1 MPAAKVKISE
11 LAERLGLKE
20 KALKDK
26 IIDLGFEL
34 GPKEK
39 TIEKDIADLVESEIE
54 SEAQIM
60 EDDDTAEVY
69 DELVSQEIEREI
81 IKSQRKKTAGKKN
94 IKSNT
99 EEEVKNVTESLKGKE
114 VEIPEVISVKEF
126 SEKLDLS
133 VAKVIGELMKNG
145 ILANLNQ
152 QIDYDTAQII
162 ANEFGAKLKKIH
174 TAGDIED
181 VMSGNIEKLLAEDE
195 PASLKKRPPVIS
207 VMGHV
212 DHGKTKL
219 LDYIRDADVVSTES
233 GGITQ
238 HIGAYQVVKNGQ
250 KITFLDTPGHEA
262 FTSMRARGAKATDI
276 AILVVASDE
285 GVKPQTIEAI
295 NHAKEANIPIIVAIN
310 KMDKPNA
317 NPEKVKGELVEHG
330 LQPEDWGGQTIMA
343 PVSAMTGQGIPEL
356 LDMVLLVAE
365 MQDLK
370 ANPNRPAVGTVIE
383 AILDPNLGPV
393 ATILINAGILKIGD
407 NVVVGRAYGRIKT
420 MIDHTG
426 KRLKKVS
433 SSDAAR
439 ISGLSTVPM
448 SGDILQVCAN
458 EKTAKE
464 QALMVDTLLKADQW
478 KNRGMGMEEIIS
490 QIHKGRLKNLK
501 IVLKADTK
509 GSLEAI
515 RQSLAKIKDDRVAIK
530 IIHAGIGAI
539 TEGDVMMA
547 SASKGIVFGFHV
559 EENVHVSRLAER
571 ENVDI
576 M

>member
-356 LDMVLLVAE
+356 LDMVLLV
-365 MQDLK
+365 LK
-370 ANPNRPAVGTVIE
+370 Y
-383 AILDPNLGPV
+383 
-393 ATILINAGILKIGD
+393 K
-407 NVVVGRAYGRIKT
+407 
-420 MIDHTG
+420 
-426 KRLKKVS
+426 
-433 SSDAAR
+433 
-439 ISGLSTVPM
+439 
-448 SGDILQVCAN
+448 
-458 EKTAKE
+458 
-464 QALMVDTLLKADQW
+464 
-478 KNRGMGMEEIIS
+478 
-490 QIHKGRLKNLK
+490 
-501 IVLKADTK
+501 
-509 GSLEAI
+509 
-515 RQSLAKIKDDRVAIK
+515 
-530 IIHAGIGAI
+530 
-539 TEGDVMMA
+539 
-547 SASKGIVFGFHV
+547 
-559 EENVHVSRLAER
+559 SR
-571 ENVDI
+571 
-576 M
+576 